1 MGVFGRTGSRGLRRV
16 GRGRGES
23 GGAVGPWGQT
33 RVGRGRGESGGA
45 ISLWVLLMVPVSG
58 FAAVVA
64 MAGPQRVSAES
75 TMQDAADDLAML
87 AVAWRDGQGINPDDM
102 EAGPLY
108 AFPPECSTDA
118 QPTHYDPRIEFHESE
133 VEKYQAQIDGL
144 PSGDPLIPGLQ
155 LLLDAEQVLLDPLLI
170 SRIALREDWRKAC
183 DLLFESL
190 FRDLGYLGVDM
201 NSLRGFYS
209 DSLSMSSQPEK
220 PQCLSSEYI
229 LVEDAVHVVLAA
241 DWQDAG
247 WAAAQ
252 VWPDGTRVAAESMG
266 RISHRVAAPPAA
278 VGDCD
283 GALTVLDS
291 RGRPVL
297 EPTAKSRG
305 LSRSVARTSL
315 SG

>member
-1 MGVFGRTGSRGLRRV
+1 
-16 GRGRGES
+16 
-23 GGAVGPWGQT
+23 
-33 RVGRGRGESGGA
+33 
-45 ISLWVLLMVPVSG
+45 MVPVSG

-108 AFPPECSTDA
+108 AFPPECSNDA
-118 QPTHYDPRIEFHESE
+118 QPTHFDTKIEFHESE

-144 PSGDPLIPGLQ
+144 PSGDPQIPGLQRQRQAEQ
-155 LLLDAEQVLLDPLLI
+155 LLLDALVQSRGTLLD
-170 SRIALREDWRKAC
+170 DWKKAC
-183 DLLFESL
+183 DLLFQSL

-209 DSLSMSSQPEK
+209 DSLKMSSQLVK
-220 PQCLSSEYI
+220 PRCLSSEYI

-252 VWPDGTRVAAESMG
+252 VWPDGTRVAAESVG
-266 RISHRVAAPPAA
+266 RISHRVASPPA
-278 VGDCD
+278 VGMC
-283 GALTVLDS
+283 GEALTVLDS

-297 EPTAKSRG
+297 DPNGRIAGTFPVGGAHVTVG
-305 LSRSVARTSL
+305 LSGVVPWVSVLAAEPSLQPTHADYRLASTSINV
-315 SG
+315 